1 MERFTGEPAGARW
14 YVRPMGIVDDD
25 VRRVRD
31 ATDIIRIITEHT
43 QLKKQGSQWM
53 GLCPFHGEKSPSFS
67 VNAEKGVYYCFGCQT
82 KGDAID
88 FVREALGLDFA
99 GSVEFLASKAGITLR
114 YTDQNEGR
122 SRNRRREHAGHVGRA
137 VEFYHQR
144 LLEDPAARPAREYL
158 RSRGYGGDVAR
169 RFNIGWAPDE
179 WSELSRH
186 LRLADEEW
194 TATGL
199 GGINKR
205 GGQYDFFRARILF
218 PIFDAQDNA
227 IGFGGRKLPDGEG
240 PKYKNTSDAAE
251 FYSKGQV
258 LYGLNWAKAEASR
271 IDELV
276 VCEGYT
282 DVIGC
287 HLAGIERA
295 VATCGTALT
304 PQHARAMARFSK
316 RVVLAFDA
324 DGAGQAAAERVY
336 EWEEEFGLRFAV
348 AALPDGSDP
357 GDLAGTDPEAL
368 RAAIQEA
375 RPFLEFR
382 VDRELGR
389 GDLGSAEGRAL
400 ASTAAMRLVAEHP
413 DSLVRDQYVMR
424 IADRCM
430 VSADEVRRRGE
441 RSTTGPGE
449 RGRRVGM
456 DTGARVVGPGHLTP
470 EHQALRLLVHRPE
483 EICDHLVAALFDDP
497 LNRMALEALCD
508 GDDLHSA
515 MEASDGVVADL
526 LGRLAVQDASD
537 DEPRGIL
544 SRLLFLA
551 AERAAVAL
559 EAEARLSGDLAT
571 YQPSISYLRTQII
584 GLREMPA
591 DLATVEPLLRW
602 LVDYSEGRVDA

>member
-1 MERFTGEPAGARW
+1 
-14 YVRPMGIVDDD
+14 MGIVDDD

-31 ATDIIRIITEHT
+31 ETDIIRIITEHT

-99 GSVEFLASKAGITLR
+99 GSVEFLASKAGIALR
-114 YTDQNEGR
+114 YTDRNEGR
-122 SRNRRREHAGHVGRA
+122 SRNRRREHAGHVGKA

-144 LLEDPAARPAREYL
+144 LLEDPAARPARDYL

-186 LRLADEEW
+186 LRLADEDW

-199 GGINKR
+199 GGLNKR

-271 IDELV
+271 MDELV

-316 RVVLAFDA
+316 RIVLAFDA

-348 AALPDGSDP
+348 APLPEGSDP
-357 GDLAGTDPEAL
+357 GDLAGSDPEAL
-368 RAAIQEA
+368 RAAIEGA

-389 GDLGSAEGRAL
+389 GDLGSAEGRVL
-400 ASTAAMRLVAEHP
+400 AATAAMRLVVEHP

-441 RSTTGPGE
+441 RPASGSGE
-449 RGRRVGM
+449 RGRRVGV
-456 DTGARVVGPGHLTP
+456 DTGSRVVGPGHLTP

-483 EICDHLVAALFDDP
+483 EIRDHLVAALFDDP
-497 LNRMALEALCD
+497 LNRAALGALCD
-508 GDDLHSA
+508 HEDLHSA
-515 MEASDGVVADL
+515 MEAGDGVVADL

-584 GLREMPA
+584 GLRETPS
-591 DLATVEPLLRW
+591 DLATIQPLLRW